1 MTTQAWVAIAI
12 FVASYIAIATEKI
25 DRTVVALV
33 GAALM
38 LIVGS
43 IDQADAFL
51 HIDLNVIFL
60 LAGMMI
66 IVNIIKRSGL
76 FEWLA
81 ISSAKLSKG
90 RPLLLLI
97 VLSLLTAVISAF
109 LDNVTT
115 VLLIAPITLLIAG
128 TLRVDPLPFL
138 ISEALASN
146 IGGTATLI
154 GDPPNIIIGSA
165 AKLGFNDFII
175 HLTPIVMLVL
185 VVFLLS
191 STFLFGKELRSRT
204 PNVAALNDLNAR
216 KAIRDKYLVW
226 KSLAILGIVIV
237 MFVLHEALH
246 LMPATIA
253 LGGAGLLLLASQ
265 LPPREKKTDPI
276 ETILAEIDWHTLFFF
291 IGMFIMISGLEST
304 GVIKEL
310 LRIIIAANIGKVF
323 LLSMIILWGSALLT
337 FVTSSVPFVIAM
349 LPVIRGLAS
358 QGVQPIEPLW
368 WALALGACLGGNG
381 TLIGAAANMVIAG
394 ISNKSGHKI
403 SFWAFAK
410 KGMPTTIISLILS
423 SIYIWL
429 RYFVLAR

>member
-204 PNVAALNDLNAR
+204 PNVAALNGLNAS

-237 MFVLHEALH
+237 MFVFHEALH

-310 LRIIIAANIGKVF
+310 LRIIIAANMGRIF

>member
-310 LRIIIAANIGKVF
+310 LRIIIAANMGKVF

>member
-1 MTTQAWVAIAI
+1 
-12 FVASYIAIATEKI
+12 
-25 DRTVVALV
+25 
-33 GAALM
+33 M

-310 LRIIIAANIGKVF
+310 LRIIIAANMGKVF